1 MNISISKEPTDFI
14 FLRAGVE
21 SGYSFCDFAIISN
34 VKDLKEEIAKRS
46 ESLKAAKEA
55 DDRFFSGNYLDN
67 RVDFFYNDFEDES
80 EEKLINSLLDE
91 SPCYINIDEEDYEN
105 LPIVEEK
112 MDLVKCKVY
121 PDGSF
126 FFTGSGKYSN
136 DEYYTDDISFK
147 NKNLC

>member
-1 MNISISKEPTDFI
+1 MNISLSKEPTDFM
-14 FLRAGVE
+14 FLRAGVDSE
-21 SGYSFCDFAIISN
+21 YTSCEFAIIHKAKN
-34 VKDLKEEIAKRS
+34 LKEEIAKRA

-67 RVDFFYNDFEDES
+67 RVDFFYNDFQDES
-80 EEKLINSLLDE
+80 DEKLINFLLEE
-91 SPCYINIDEEDYEN
+91 SPCYINIEKEELEDLPMVEEN
-105 LPIVEEK
+105 L
-112 MDLVKCKVY
+112 DLVMCKVY

-147 NKNLC
+147 LKNLC